1 MIDNFIFF
9 FFFEEKS
16 RCAKANNLNDAMMVA
31 YSVTHTHRL
40 MLMIYALETRR
51 EKEAKWKR
59 GHHEQIHSFYWLK
72 WFDRHF
78 EILFCRI
85 IAYLCAVV
93 FNVQCQLPNGQE
105 SSTFI
110 EEKKAKQAIC
120 HKLKFNNNNRYT
132 ISRAHSFIY
141 TTAAAVSAATV
152 AEAATAQNLT
162 QRRFKAKSIKKSASI
177 TISID

>member
-1 MIDNFIFF
+1 
-9 FFFEEKS
+9 
-16 RCAKANNLNDAMMVA
+16 MVA
-31 YSVTHTHRL
+31 YAVTHTHRL
-40 MLMIYALETRR
+40 MLMIYGVETRR

-85 IAYLCAVV
+85 IAYLGAAIV

-141 TTAAAVSAATV
+141 TTAAVAV

-177 TISID
+177 TISTD